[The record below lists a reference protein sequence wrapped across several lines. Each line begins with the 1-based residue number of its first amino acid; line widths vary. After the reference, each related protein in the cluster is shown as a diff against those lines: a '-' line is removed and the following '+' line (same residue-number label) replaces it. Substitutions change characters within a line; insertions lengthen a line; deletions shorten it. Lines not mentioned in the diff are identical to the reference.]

1 MNTKIRVGITS
12 FGSNTAIGVAKVLRS
27 FYSNIEIIGIDSN
40 PIDETTGHAFADY
53 FHQVP
58 LASLSSEYLFA
69 LNQIIDFR
77 NISVLIP
84 IHDLELMILSKNVD
98 EINCKVAVNSERT
111 IEICNNKLKANQYVS
126 KLTNVPDYGIEEVS
140 KSSPVII
147 KSIDGVGSK
156 DVKIKEECFGEKV
169 PKGFFWQDFISG
181 QEYTVDCYRSYSNN
195 DFFAYPRVRLET
207 KGGIAT
213 KTVGV
218 NNSSLKEISKSIL
231 EGLGYRG
238 VANIQFIESKGEYF
252 FIEINPRFAGSGIL
266 AYSSGLNAPFWT
278 IQELLGY
285 QVDFNQ
291 VNLDFE
297 KKMIRFFDEVF
308 YAVNP

>member
-12 FGSNTAIGVAKVLRS
+12 FGSNTAIGVAKVLMS
-27 FYSNIEIIGIDSN
+27 TYGNIEIIGIDSN
-40 PIDETTGHAFADY
+40 PIDETTGYTYANY

-58 LASLSSEYLFA
+58 LASKSSEYLVA
-69 LNQIIDFR
+69 LNQIINYR
-77 NISVLIP
+77 KISVLIP
-84 IHDLELMILSKNVD
+84 IHDLELMTLSRNLK
-98 EINCKVAVNSERT
+98 EINCKVAVNSEQT
-111 IEICNNKLKANQYVS
+111 IEICNDKLKANQYAS
-126 KLTNVPDYGIEEVS
+126 KFTKVPNYGIEEIS
-140 KSSPVII
+140 RNTPVII

-156 DVKIKEECFGEKV
+156 DIKVKEECLGEKV

-181 QEYTVDCYRSYSNN
+181 REYTVDCYRSYI
-195 DFFAYPRVRLET
+195 DDEFFAYPRVRLET

-213 KTVGV
+213 KSVGV
-218 NNSSLKEISKSIL
+218 NNAELKAISKSIM
-231 EGLGYRG
+231 EDLGYRG
-238 VANIQFIESKGEYF
+238 VANIQFIENKGEYF

-291 VNLDFE
+291 VKLDYE
-297 KKMIRFFDEVF
+297 KKMIRFFNEVF
-308 YAVNP
+308 YAINP